1 MIAQSD
7 DAKKAQQAIGKA
19 EKAIKALILI
29 YALSLMSQDSLLK
42 QIRALVLSMG
52 KDFPKELD
60 AKPYEEGMW
69 KSALGWKR
77 VLGDAMREKIAV
89 AKSLNPSLPKDPAK
103 LIEETSKRK
112 AGLAPTTIETED
124 LGTALSKRVLKVAQD
139 EPLAIPSQATKPLD
153 AWGAAESEV
162 RGKEQEKMVNGWLG
176 SEGDLGIISVH
187 LNCSDRCF
195 PDQGKIISKTL
206 PAVDGTMWT
215 GKSIDGKKIYS
226 WPAMH
231 ARTDKYGYHN
241 FIIDGFNCRHSI
253 KPYDKGDIIKKP
265 PKAETSEVSEAEQGM
280 RAMERA
286 LRRQWQSY
294 ELLRK
299 ADPAKSA
306 KIKAAWD
313 AGIKNYEAF
322 SVRNGLD
329 PQEWRCKTA

>member
-7 DAKKAQQAIGKA
+7 EAKKAQQAIGKC
-19 EKAIKALILI
+19 EKAIKALILL
-29 YALSLMSQDSLLK
+29 YALSLMSQDSLLR
-42 QIRALVLSMG
+42 QIRSLVLAMA
-52 KDFPKELD
+52 KDFPKDLD

-77 VLGDAMREKIAV
+77 VLGDSMREKVAV
-89 AKSLNPSLPKDPAK
+89 AKSIDPSLPKDPAK
-103 LIEETSKRK
+103 LIAEAKK
-112 AGLAPTTIETED
+112 AKLAPTTIETED
-124 LGTALSKRVLKVAQD
+124 LGTALNKRILKVAQD

-162 RGKEQEKMVNGWLG
+162 RGKEQERMVGEWAA
-176 SEGDLGIISVH
+176 SKGDLGIISVH
-187 LNCSDRCF
+187 LNCSERCF

-206 PAVDGTMWT
+206 PAIDSSLWT
-215 GKSIDGKKIYS
+215 GKTIDGKRIYS

-253 KPYDKGDIIKKP
+253 KPYVKGDIIKRP
-265 PKAETSEVSEAEQGM
+265 PKAETAEVSEAEQAM
-280 RAMERA
+280 RSMERA

-294 ELLRK
+294 DMMRK
-299 ADPAKSA
+299 ADPAKAA
-306 KIKAAWD
+306 KIKSSWD

-322 SVRNGLD
+322 SIKSGLE